1 MFTEIFMPE
10 LVDYRYT
17 LRRIRIYCKRHRRM
31 SKSPTRFTTFS
42 SHIPE
47 YPLRYNQEC
56 LYELS
61 EKPDVQDRL
70 RKELLDFEA
79 EVGRA
84 PAYEEIMGAHC
95 LPYLD
100 AVVRE
105 ACRTKAVLME
115 ISRVVS
121 IISSQLDRITD
132 CICTTIHP
140 RRPSRKM

>member
-1 MFTEIFMPE
+1 MIHHI
-10 LVDYRYT
+10 L
-17 LRRIRIYCKRHRRM
+17 
-31 SKSPTRFTTFS
+31 FS
-42 SHIPE
+42 HSDC
-47 YPLRYNQEC
+47 PLRYIQEC

-61 EKPDVQDRL
+61 ENPVIQDRL
-70 RKELLDFEA
+70 RKELLDFET

-84 PAYEEIMGAHC
+84 PVYEEIMSAHA

-121 IISSQLDRITD
+121 KTLSVSS
-132 CICTTIHP
+132 
-140 RRPSRKM
+140 S

>member
-1 MFTEIFMPE
+1 MPE
-10 LVDYRYT
+10 LVDHRYT

-31 SKSPTRFTTFS
+31 SAFPNSIHHILFS
-42 SHIPE
+42 HSDC
-47 YPLRYNQEC
+47 PLRYNQEC

-61 EKPDVQDRL
+61 EKPDIQDRL

-84 PAYEEIMGAHC
+84 PVYEEIMSAHS

-100 AVVRE
+100 AVIRE

-121 IISSQLDRITD
+121 NFLLRLTESPTVYN
-132 CICTTIHP
+132 HP
-140 RRPSRKM
+140 RA